1 MEVIFYCYETLI
13 SKTKTERG
21 GCLEKETTQDK
32 KDLSWEE
39 KLLHGRELSSR
50 VGGASRIEWFLKE
63 ELLGL
68 GKEELTY

>member
-1 MEVIFYCYETLI
+1 MKHSFQRR
-13 SKTKTERG
+13 KRKRG
-21 GCLEKETTQDK
+21 GCREKEMTQDK

-50 VGGASRIEWFLKE
+50 VGGAWRIEWFLKE